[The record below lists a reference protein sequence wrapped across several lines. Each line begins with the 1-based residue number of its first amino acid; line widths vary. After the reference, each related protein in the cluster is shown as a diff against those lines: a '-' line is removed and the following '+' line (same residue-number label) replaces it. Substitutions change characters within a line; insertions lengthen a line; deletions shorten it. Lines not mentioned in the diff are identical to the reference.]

1 LKIENE
7 KSLRGI
13 ILNSPNQ
20 HLILNSQLN
29 AMRFSRSESL
39 SVPCTFAQLVPG
51 RQHPDGRRY
60 LPLIVLR
67 LADAGPVDAHPA
79 VSALGVVDRHHV
91 VDLALEGRVGVARLV
106 FLLSSVRLQASQ
118 PAFDSVSPAPA
129 ERSGFRQ
136 GLVAEAGLTAG
147 RASTA
152 PTAYGR
158 VVAVPAWEAERE
170 HLPYESLYTELLLD
184 IGVGIVGV
192 RTSVTAAS
200 LAETIG
206 KPQIEPGDWL
216 EVRRSRIDI
225 LAFET

>member
-1 LKIENE
+1 MRFPSSE
-7 KSLRGI
+7 
-13 ILNSPNQ
+13 
-20 HLILNSQLN
+20 QLN
-29 AMRFSRSESL
+29 L
-39 SVPCTFAQLVPG
+39 PCTFAQFVPG

-67 LADAGPVDAHPA
+67 LADARPVDSHPA
-79 VSALGVVDRHHV
+79 VAALGVVDRHHV
-91 VDLALEGRVGVARLV
+91 VDLALEGRAGVARLV
-106 FLLSSVRLQASQ
+106 FLLSSVRLQAGQ
-118 PAFDSVSPAPA
+118 PTFHSP
-129 ERSGFRQ
+129 GFRQ
-136 GLVAEAGLTAG
+136 GLVAEEGLTAG

-184 IGVGIVGV
+184 IGVGIIGV

-206 KPQIEPGDWL
+206 RSQIEPGDWL
-216 EVRRSRIDI
+216 EVRRSRIDM
-225 LAFET
+225 LAFEV

>member
-1 LKIENE
+1 MRFP
-7 KSLRGI
+7 S
-13 ILNSPNQ
+13 SD
-20 HLILNSQLN
+20 QLN
-29 AMRFSRSESL
+29 L
-39 SVPCTFAQLVPG
+39 PCTFAQIVPG

-67 LADAGPVDAHPA
+67 LADARPVDDQPA
-79 VSALGVVDRHHV
+79 VAALGVVDRHHV
-91 VDLALEGRVGVARLV
+91 VDLALEGRAGVARLV
-106 FLLSSVRLQASQ
+106 FLLSSVRLQLGR
-118 PAFDSVSPAPA
+118 SPFHSAPPELGSP
-129 ERSGFRQ
+129 ERGRRVEESGFRQ
-136 GLVAEAGLTAG
+136 GLLAEDGLAPG

-152 PTAYGR
+152 PIAYGR

-184 IGVGIVGV
+184 IGVGIIGV

-225 LAFET
+225 LAFEI